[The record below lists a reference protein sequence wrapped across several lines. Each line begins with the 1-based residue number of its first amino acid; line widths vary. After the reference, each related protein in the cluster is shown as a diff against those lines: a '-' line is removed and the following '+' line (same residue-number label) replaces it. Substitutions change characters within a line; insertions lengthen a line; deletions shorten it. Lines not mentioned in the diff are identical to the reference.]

1 MLLCQTDCRFPGN
14 ITDATA
20 VLAGHL
26 PRASSLDPSPRDA
39 PCEGCCQS
47 HGAVAC
53 ARKWSLGGQTKL
65 PKLWL
70 LQGTIVTFA
79 DGSLLQLYRTKHGA
93 VYRATSTG
101 EGLRFTLRHHP
112 LPS

>member
-1 MLLCQTDCRFPGN
+1 VYGLSSQQTDCRFPSN

-20 VLAGHL
+20 VLAGRL
-26 PRASSLDPSPRDA
+26 PRPSSQGGARPNPSSRDA

-47 HGAVAC
+47 HGAAAC
-53 ARKWSLGGQTKL
+53 ARKWSLGGQTKV

-79 DGSLLQLYRTKHGA
+79 DGTLLQLYRTKHGA
-93 VYRATSTG
+93 VYRATSSG
-101 EGLRFTLRHHP
+101 E
-112 LPS
+112 